1 MAIQGKWLGLAG
13 DTEVVLP
20 FPMQVDFIFNNIE
33 TVTGAYPTR
42 AALRAA
48 IEWFIDDDSPG
59 NVDTTIESI
68 ARMYEHERGVTLE
81 VGDTQA

>member
-48 IEWFIDDDSPG
+48 IEWFIPG